1 MDKLRAME
9 TFVAVVE
16 GGNFTEA
23 AQRLEMSA
31 VMVGKYVR
39 QLEDRLGARLLE
51 RTTRRQ
57 GLTDAGRVYYED
69 AKRALEYV
77 RLAETS
83 LERLRA
89 SPSGTLRISAP
100 MTFGSCVIAPLV
112 ATFQQEYPL
121 VHIELELS
129 NRNVDLIDEGFDMAI
144 RIGELGDVDLIAK
157 PLTMYRMVICASPD
171 YLVRNGRPETPH
183 DLNAHHCL
191 SHTVWSSR
199 DAWKM
204 KGADEAQIA
213 IKPSFTCNDGN
224 GLRRAA
230 IAGAGLL
237 LQPEVLVANDLATG
251 TLVPVLQ
258 NYVPD
263 PRTVYIVRRQDR
275 RPLPKLT
282 RFIGH
287 LLAHVK
293 TQEAS

>member
-77 RLAETS
+77 RVAETS

-100 MTFGSCVIAPLV
+100 LTFGSCVIAPLV
-112 ATFQQEYPL
+112 ANFQQEYPL
-121 VHIELELS
+121 VRVELELS
-129 NRNVDLIDEGFDMAI
+129 NRNVDLVEEGFDMAI
-144 RIGELGDVDLIAK
+144 RIGDLGDVDLIAK

-171 YLVRNGRPETPH
+171 YLVRNGRPETPD
-183 DLNAHHCL
+183 DLNAHRCL

-199 DAWKM
+199 DAWKL

-237 LQPEVLVANDLATG
+237 LQPEVLVAHDLATG
-251 TLVPVLQ
+251 TLVQILQ
-258 NYVPD
+258 NYVPE

-287 LLAHVK
+287 LLAHVRE
-293 TQEAS
+293 QETS